1 MPKEIFGLVILL
13 LIIAFASGSYLYI
26 KNGDL

>member
-13 LIIAFASGSYLYI
+13 LIIAFASGGYLYI
-26 KNGDL
+26 KNEDL

>member
-13 LIIAFASGSYLYI
+13 LIIAFASGCHLYI
-26 KNGDL
+26 KYGDL